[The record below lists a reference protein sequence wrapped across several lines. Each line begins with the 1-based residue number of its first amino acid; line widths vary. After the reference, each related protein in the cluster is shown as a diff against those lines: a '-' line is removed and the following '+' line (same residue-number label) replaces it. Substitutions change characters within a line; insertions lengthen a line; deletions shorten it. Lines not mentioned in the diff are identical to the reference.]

1 MNHSPAFAARG
12 EEGGTCVRLGSSRL
26 HYARFGNGR
35 RVLLAFHGFGQHG
48 RHFEVLAGAL
58 AAEYVT
64 YSFDLFY
71 HGRSEWADPDQVLT
85 KADWAALMRAFFE
98 RENVNA
104 CSVVG
109 FSLGARPAL
118 ATAEAFPDRIEAVF
132 LLAPD
137 GITPNPWYTLATRS
151 GWTQRLFR
159 QAVFHP
165 GVFRRLTRL
174 AQTLRLVHPGWVRFA
189 HRQLDTPEK
198 RYQLYHTW
206 LGFRRLRFDV
216 PTLADLFNERG
227 IRTEIFLGRH
237 DRLLTESHV
246 RPLLRRLKHGKLTL
260 LPCGHGGLLAGVAAH
275 WRTRG
280 MGEIWP

>member
-1 MNHSPAFAARG
+1 MNHGPTAVRG
-12 EEGGTCVRLGSSRL
+12 KECETCVRLGSSRL
-26 HYARFGNGR
+26 HYVRFGSGR

-48 RHFEVLAGAL
+48 QHFEQLAGVLAT
-58 AAEYVT
+58 EYVT

-71 HGRSEWADPDQVLT
+71 HGQSAWSNPDQPLT
-85 KADWAALMRAFFE
+85 KADWTALMRTFFE
-98 RENVNA
+98 QENVNA
-104 CSVVG
+104 CSLVG

-118 ATAEAFPDRIEAVF
+118 ATAEAFPDRVEALF

-137 GITPNPWYTLATRS
+137 GITPNPWYTLATRF

-159 QAVFHP
+159 QVVFRP
-165 GVFRRLTRL
+165 KAFRRLGRL
-174 AQTLRLVHPGWVRFA
+174 ARTLRLVHPGWVRFA

-206 LGFRRLRFDV
+206 LGFRQLRFNV
-216 PTLADLFNERG
+216 PALADLLNERG

-246 RPLLRRLKHGKLTL
+246 RPLLRRLAHGKLTHL
-260 LPCGHGGLLAGVAAH
+260 TCGHGGLLAAVADH
-275 WRTRG
+275 WRTRAG
-280 MGEIWP
+280 KHSP

>member
-1 MNHSPAFAARG
+1 MEATDHNPAFAVRG
-12 EEGGTCVRLGSSRL
+12 EEGGGCVTLGSSRL

-48 RHFEVLAGAL
+48 RDFEELAGTL

-71 HGRSEWADPDQVLT
+71 HGRSVWTPDQALT

-98 RENVNA
+98 RENVGA
-104 CSVVG
+104 CSLVG

-118 ATAEAFPDRIEAVF
+118 ATAEAFPDRVEALF

-137 GITPNPWYTLATRS
+137 GITPNPWYTLATRF

-159 QAVFHP
+159 QVVFRP
-165 GVFRRLTRL
+165 KAFRRLGRL
-174 AQTLRLVHPGWVRFA
+174 ARTLRLVRPGWVRFA

-198 RYQLYHTW
+198 RRQLYRTW
-206 LGFRRLRFDV
+206 LGFRRLRFNV
-216 PTLADLFNERG
+216 PALANLFNERG
-227 IRTEIFLGRH
+227 IHTEVFLGRH

-246 RPLLRRLKHGKLTL
+246 RPLLRRLEHGKLTH
-260 LPCGHGGLLAGVAAH
+260 LPCGHGGLMAAVADH
-275 WRTRG
+275 WRTRAD
-280 MGEIWP
+280 E